1 MYKFCGE
8 LVGRGCPQFT
18 MQHPF
23 VEIDRLAEFAGDTF
37 LNALLRSPDGHVVEG
52 VANQALAEGKFVV
65 EGLKVPF
72 AWHD

>member
-23 VEIDRLAEFAGDTF
+23 VEIDRLAEFAGDAF
-37 LNALLRSPDGHVVEG
+37 FDALLRSPDRHVVQG
-52 VANQALAEGKFVV
+52 VSHQPFAEGEFVV
-65 EGLKVPF
+65 EGRKRPF